1 MLKSLQ
7 TKWKVSP
14 ARLVLILATFALG
27 GSGTGW
33 LGKKIIGW
41 LSMESPFWFVPVYII
56 IVTIIWP
63 FAVLLVSI
71 PLGQFLFFKIYIGK
85 LAKKI
90 TSKKTQR
97 KKEAPS
103 SSKKGIVVFASG
115 AGSNAQQIIQHFTGS
130 TIAQVSLVVCN
141 KPGAGVIAIA
151 KQENI
156 RVLLIEKEN
165 FFRGDGYLPQL
176 KNAGADLIVL
186 AGFLW
191 KMPPSL
197 VTAFPRRIIN
207 IHPALLPKFGGKGM
221 YGLNVHQSVINT
233 GEVQSGITIHYVDEH
248 YDSGDIIFQTAC
260 PVLHGDTPAILAT
273 RIHTLEHL
281 HYARVIE
288 EILDPKN
295 PKTT

>member
-7 TKWKVSP
+7 AKWKVSP

-33 LGKKIIGW
+33 IGKKVMAW
-41 LSMESPFWFVPVYII
+41 LSIDSPFLFVPVYVI

-71 PLGQFLFFKIYIGK
+71 PLGQFSFFKMYIGK
-85 LAKKI
+85 LANKLTLNK
-90 TSKKTQR
+90 SR
-97 KKEAPS
+97 AGKKES
-103 SSKKGIVVFASG
+103 TDIKKNIVLFASG
-115 AGSNAQQIIQHFTGS
+115 AGSNAQQIIQHFSNSPVAT
-130 TIAQVSLVVCN
+130 VSLVVCN

-151 KQENI
+151 EKAGVA
-156 RVLLIEKEN
+156 VLLIEKEH
-165 FFRGDGYLPQL
+165 FLSGDGYLPQL

-191 KMPPSL
+191 KMPAIL

-221 YGLNVHQSVINT
+221 YGLHVHQSVINT
-233 GEVQSGITIHYVDEH
+233 GDVQSGITIHYVDEH

-260 PVLHGDTPAILAT
+260 PVLDGDTPEVLAT

-281 HYARVIE
+281 HYPVVIE
-288 EILDPKN
+288 EILN
-295 PKTT
+295 SQTS